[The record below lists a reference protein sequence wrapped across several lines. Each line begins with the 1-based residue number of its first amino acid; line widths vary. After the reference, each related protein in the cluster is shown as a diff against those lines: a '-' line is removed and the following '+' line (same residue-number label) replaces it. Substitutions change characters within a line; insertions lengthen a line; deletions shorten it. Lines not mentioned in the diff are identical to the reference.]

1 MSTLVV
7 DTLTGKSTA
16 TTLTIGSTPVVSA
29 SANSLTI
36 RGEGSNQT
44 SIQQG
49 LAKVWCNLNGT
60 GTAAITDSFNTG
72 SFTDHGSGSY
82 SVIATNAMGSAN
94 YNKVSHGG
102 DNSSSGGNVIVIGG
116 QRGFSVTST
125 TVKLACSYHA
135 DSANLAD
142 VSDVNVTYF
151 GDLA

>member
-1 MSTLVV
+1 MASELRVNTLK
-7 DTLTGKSTA
+7 DASGNNSIA
-16 TTLTIGSTPVVSA
+16 TSFVAGGSA
-29 SANSLTI
+29 KLWCC
-36 RGEGSNQT
+36 
-44 SIQQG
+44 IQ
-49 LAKVWCNLNGT
+49 GT
-60 GTAAITDSFNTG
+60 GTASIKDSFNTA

-82 SVIATNAMGSAN
+82 SVVATNAMSDTN